1 MVKKAP
7 MGEFAARPLRKKRKK
22 QRLAKP
28 EYKRKIFKHIFEKMD
43 PLLGAPMG
51 SGIVL
56 KKVGIEARK
65 PCSALRKAVRVKLR
79 KTGKIVTAFAP
90 GDGAITFIDEHD
102 EVLIE
107 RIGGAQ
113 GKSYGDLPGVKF
125 KVIKVAGVSLKALLE
140 GKKTKPKH

>member
-7 MGEFAARPLRKKRKK
+7 MGEFAARVLRKKRKK

-28 EYKRKIFKHIFEKMD
+28 EYKRKIFRHIFEKMD

-107 RIGGAQ
+107 RIGGSR
-113 GKSYGDLPGVKF
+113 GRSMGDLPGVRW
-125 KVIKVAGVSLKALLE
+125 KVVKVAGISLKALLE
-140 GKKTKPKH
+140 GKKQKPRH